1 LIFEILKK
9 RGMNK
14 IIRLVLLA
22 LVILGI
28 GSCAANRNMGG
39 SSASVSQLS
48 GNVNVPDGAL
58 VYALPLTV
66 VDIAIETER
75 VIEKPG
81 PYSAYAADLLGLTD
95 VIKSENEYWSVTGV
109 TISTHEEIDPDGYF
123 AISAPGVF
131 RTNVLE
137 MKKAG
142 LILDLNPEMYDVE
155 NQRKNSLSSGV
166 EIHQF
171 YDMGSDE
178 YFRNRRDTLY
188 RVVSVDTAFV
198 RIPYLVVKK
207 QKLNLDQLAERAAIR
222 LMELRDGKHLLLTG
236 ETNLFP
242 QDGSAIAEINRL
254 ERQYTELFAGKVFS
268 EKRTFRYQ
276 ITPRKDQTGR
286 KIDLCVFS
294 EATGPGDPGS
304 KTGDPVT
311 IEFTPEQKTRNIAS
325 PVSKGGPAQQKYS
338 RIVCRLPDVAEV
350 KLSIGNTV
358 AGSGRKLI
366 YQFGEIIQM
375 PSNYLIGK

>member
-1 LIFEILKK
+1 
-9 RGMNK
+9 MNK
-14 IIRLVLLA
+14 IIRFGLLVL
-22 LVILGI
+22 VTLGM

-39 SSASVSQLS
+39 SSGPVSQLS

-66 VDIAIETER
+66 VDIAVETER

-95 VIKSENEYWSVTGV
+95 VIRSENEYWSVTGV
-109 TISTHEEIDPDGYF
+109 TISTHEEVDPDGFF

-131 RTNVLE
+131 RTNVME

-142 LILDLNPEMYDVE
+142 LILDLNPAIYNSES
-155 NQRKNSLSSGV
+155 QRKSTIAPGV
-166 EIHQF
+166 EMHQF

-178 YFRNRRDTLY
+178 YFRNKRDTLY
-188 RVVSVDTAFV
+188 RVVTVDTAFV

-207 QKLNLDQLAERAAIR
+207 QKLTLDQLAEKAAIR

-242 QDGSAIAEINRL
+242 QDGSAIAEINRM
-254 ERQYTELFAGKVFS
+254 EREYTELFAWKVFT

-276 ITPRKDQTGR
+276 IIPRKDQTGR

-304 KTGDPVT
+304 KAGDLVT
-311 IEFTPEQKTRNIAS
+311 IEFNPEQKTRSLALAS
-325 PVSKGGPAQQKYS
+325 SKGGSSQQKYS
-338 RIVCRLPDVAEV
+338 RITYRIPDVTGV
-350 KLSIGNTV
+350 RISIGNTV
-358 AGSGRKLI
+358 IGSGRKLV
-366 YQFGEIIQM
+366 YQFGDITQL